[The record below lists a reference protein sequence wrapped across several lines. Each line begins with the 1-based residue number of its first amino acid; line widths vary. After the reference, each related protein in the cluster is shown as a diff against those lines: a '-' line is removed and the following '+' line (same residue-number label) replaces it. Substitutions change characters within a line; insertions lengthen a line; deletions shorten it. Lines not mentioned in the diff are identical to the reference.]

1 MNTISSISDT
11 LTFSNNQQTL
21 NDSIT
26 LVAGQQQQHQQQYS
40 TNQKFQMNSKAIINS
55 QNKLNVSSTT
65 ISSANFDGM
74 DPFSDA
80 FGSDPF
86 STASTTAD
94 ISSNL
99 FSAKTSL
106 PQQEQQQQQSQQQN
120 RPPSNPGPNT
130 MFDSNKL
137 SFKVSCSFLICF
149 RKKIFIFFI
158 L

>member
-11 LTFSNNQQTL
+11 LTFDNNQQTL
-21 NDSIT
+21 NDSVT
-26 LVAGQQQQHQQQYS
+26 LVAGQQQQQYS
-40 TNQKFQMNSKAIINS
+40 TNQKFQMNSKAILNS

-86 STASTTAD
+86 SVASTTAD
-94 ISSNL
+94 ISSNV
-99 FSAKTSL
+99 FSART
-106 PQQEQQQQQSQQQN
+106 PHQNQQQQN

-137 SFKVSCSFLICF
+137 IFKVNYLIF
-149 RKKIFIFFI
+149 SKKLCLIFHII
-158 L
+158 